1 MILAFDTSGP
11 TLSAAL
17 FEGKNFLSELES
29 ETGAKHSNV
38 LLPIVQRLLKKCSV
52 SFVEL
57 DILAV
62 CLGPGSFTGLR
73 VGIATA
79 KVLAYASGKK
89 IVGVTSLEAA
99 ALAARDRLPT
109 GKTAVAVV
117 MDARRSMV
125 YGAVYELQ
133 RGRVKTIFKPALLPL
148 EKFMALTKN
157 AVVVKADGCLPRA
170 LHIAEAALPLIARK
184 EFIDPFKLE
193 PLYLHGRDCNVT
205 YKKR

>member
-1 MILAFDTSGP
+1 MMLAFDTSGP

-29 ETGAKHSNV
+29 DAGAKHSNV

-52 SFVEL
+52 SFAEL
-57 DILAV
+57 EVLAV

-99 ALAARDRLPT
+99 ARAAMDRLPA

-125 YGAVYELQ
+125 YGAVYGLQ
-133 RGRVKTIFKPALLPL
+133 RGQVKTIFKPALLPL
-148 EKFMALTKN
+148 EKFMAMTKN
-157 AVVVKADGCLPRA
+157 AVVVKADGFLPRA
-170 LHIAEAALPLIARK
+170 SHVAEAALPLIARK
-184 EFIDPFKLE
+184 KFIDPFKLE
-193 PLYLHGRDCNVT
+193 PLYLHARDCNVT